1 MELIEIMKEFL
12 KKTFTLDDEG
22 ARETIK
28 VSLYNVL
35 ANITIMF
42 TSILIYFFLKESI
55 GDALNNSPVQSLDFW
70 KYLGMAV
77 FFFALITF
85 FYYKAYDAY
94 IYAYDESA
102 NKRKSLAERLRKL
115 PLSFFAK
122 KDLSDLSITLM
133 NDTTKLEE
141 IISHYIPPLIAS
153 VISTSIVVISITFFN
168 FYMGLSFLWVVILA
182 FTLTICTKKIQENL
196 NKDVKAKQLKYS
208 DKVQECI
215 ENIKDMRSSNTIKK
229 HVDITKNLI
238 YEHENLAFKAE
249 YGVGILI
256 NLSMLILK
264 VGIATSMLMACHLL
278 LNGSIDIL
286 LFILFLLIA
295 TRIYDPLNTALIFIA
310 ALFGSSVSV
319 KRMQELENTQIQ
331 EGKLVMENNG
341 YDIVFDKVGF
351 AYTTGKEI
359 LKDISFTA
367 KQGSVTALVGAS
379 GSGKST
385 LLKLASRF
393 WDISKGTISIGSED
407 ISKVDPEELLKNISI
422 VFQEVTLFD
431 NSIMENIRIGR
442 KDATDEEVIE
452 AAKYAHCHEFVE
464 KMPEGYNTMIGENGQ
479 KLSGGQRQRLSIA
492 RALLKD
498 APIILLDEA
507 TSSLDVMTE
516 KHVQGA
522 IKELIKSK
530 TVIVIAHRMRTI
542 VAADQIIYLENG
554 QVNAIGNHEKLMK
567 NCSGYAN
574 MINLQLQTLNW
585 KL

>member
-1 MELIEIMKEFL
+1 MKEFL
-12 KKTFTLDDEG
+12 KNNFTLDNKG
-22 ARETIK
+22 AEETIK

-55 GDALNNSPVQSLDFW
+55 GDALNNSPVQSLNFW

-77 FFFALITF
+77 FFFALTTL
-85 FYYKAYDAY
+85 FYYLAYDAF

-153 VISTSIVVISITFFN
+153 VISTTFIIISITCFN
-168 FYMGLSFLWVVILA
+168 VYMGLSFLWVIIFA
-182 FTLTICTKKIQENL
+182 FTLTLCTKKIQENL
-196 NKDVKAKQLKYS
+196 SKEVKVKHLKYV
-208 DKVQECI
+208 DKLQECI
-215 ENIKDMRSSNTIKK
+215 ENIKDMRASNNKEKHINILNDLIK
-229 HVDITKNLI
+229 
-238 YEHENLAFKAE
+238 EHEKSAMNLE
-249 YGVGILI
+249 LGVGLLI

-264 VGIATSMLMACHLL
+264 VGIATSMLMACYLL
-278 LNGSIDIL
+278 LNGTIDIL

-310 ALFGSSVSV
+310 ALFASSVSI
-319 KRMQELENTQIQ
+319 KRMQELENTAIQ
-331 EGKLVMENNG
+331 EGKLEMQNTG
-341 YDIVFDKVGF
+341 YDIVLDKVSFSYNVG
-351 AYTTGKEI
+351 EDI
-359 LKDISFTA
+359 LKDVTFTA

-385 LLKLASRF
+385 LLKLVSRF
-393 WDISKGTISIGSED
+393 WDISKGTISIGNED
-407 ISKVDPEELLKNISI
+407 ISKIDPEELLKNISI
-422 VFQEVTLFD
+422 VFQDVTLFD

-442 KDATDEEVIE
+442 KDASDEDVIA
-452 AAKYAHCHEFVE
+452 AAKYAHCHEFIE

-479 KLSGGQRQRLSIA
+479 RLSGGQRQRLSIA

-507 TSSLDVMTE
+507 TSSLDVKTE
-516 KHVQGA
+516 KHVQSA
-522 IKELIKSK
+522 IKELIKNK

-554 QVNAIGNHEKLMK
+554 KVNTIGNHEELMQK
-567 NCSGYAN
+567 CAGYAN
-574 MINLQLQTLNW
+574 MINLQIKSLDW
-585 KL
+585 KI